1 MSPAVRDALP
11 PKAVGRVLN
20 PLVRALLCTRLAR
33 RIDGL
38 ALLTFT
44 GRRSGHCYRVPVGW
58 HEVQGAPVV
67 FTPSTWRVNFTDGS
81 ALTVR
86 HRGRARQMIGRLV
99 TDPND
104 VARALNYVL
113 EHGTSPRR
121 VALNVATGHTLTP
134 ADVTSVGRAMIQL
147 VDNNTVV
154 TSSEGQVRSPV
165 ER

>member
-1 MSPAVRDALP
+1 MSAAVRDALP

-20 PLVRALLCTRLAR
+20 PVVRALLCTPLAR
-33 RIDGL
+33 RMDGL

-44 GRRSGHCYRVPVGW
+44 GRRSGRRYRVPVGW
-58 HEVQGAPVV
+58 HEAEGVPVV
-67 FTPSTWRVNFTDGS
+67 LTPSAWRVNFSGG
-81 ALTVR
+81 AAVTVR

-121 VALNVATGHTLTP
+121 VALDTATGHTLTP
-134 ADVTSVGRAMIQL
+134 ADVTSVRRAMVQF
-147 VDNNTVV
+147 VDSNTVM
-154 TSSEGQVRSPV
+154 TSTEDGVRSPV